1 MRRFLNPYLER
12 HLIEIQLQI
21 ASRVVLQ
28 DLFSEDIIAGVDQ
41 AFLDDIVISGAVG
54 LDSHMK
60 IREMANCTLIAD
72 FPYIPGFLSF
82 REGPS
87 AVKAIRALGKRPTL
101 LFVDGCGINHPRR
114 AGLASYIGVI
124 LGIPTVGISKNVLCG
139 IFEAPQKVGGAS
151 PLVAGGKK
159 IGYVLKSMEGCRP
172 IVVAPGHMV
181 SVDTS
186 LVIASRFLRNRKL
199 PEPCW
204 LAHDYARIV
213 RESLRPLT

>member
-12 HLIEIQLQI
+12 HLIEIQLKI

-28 DLFSEDIIAGVDQ
+28 DLFSEDIVAGVDQ
-41 AFLDDIVISGAVG
+41 AFLGDTVISGAVG

-60 IREMANCTLIAD
+60 ICEMANCTLIAD

-87 AVKAIRALGKRPTL
+87 AVKAIRALGKCPTL

-124 LGIPTVGISKNVLCG
+124 LGIPTVGISKDVLCG
-139 IFEAPQKVGGAS
+139 RFEAPQKVGGAS

-172 IVVAPGHMV
+172 IVVAPGHMI

-186 LVIASRFLRNRKL
+186 LVLASRFLKNRKL